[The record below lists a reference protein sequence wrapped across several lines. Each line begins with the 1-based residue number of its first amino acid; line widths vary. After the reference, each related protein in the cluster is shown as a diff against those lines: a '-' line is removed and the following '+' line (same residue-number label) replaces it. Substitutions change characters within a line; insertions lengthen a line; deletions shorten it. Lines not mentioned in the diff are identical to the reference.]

1 MLSAF
6 LMLAYSLQPPFGL
19 IREGIAIG
27 PIGRYARTPIQ
38 TDPVMAEYVR
48 TGRIE
53 ARAGL
58 AVGDRRWEAISVDR
72 EGWFQGRAL
81 GGGYVAAKVESP
93 RRQVVLLAA
102 AGHSAVWVNGVAR
115 SGDPYAY
122 GWLRLP
128 IVLERGSNDLVF
140 ACRRGRL
147 RAEIVSVTNESFLD
161 IGDPTSGDLVSGE
174 SEPIWCA
181 ISVTNASEKLGGQLS
196 LRAQAVGGA
205 ATTIVVPS
213 LLPLQSRKVGFRVR
227 PPRRL
232 EGTSIPVSLTLERIV
247 DGRRTPVGTATMQL
261 RIRTPHQTVKRSFVS
276 GIDGSVQ
283 YYAEVPA
290 TQPDPKALVLS
301 LHGASVE
308 ATSQAEAYGPKSWCT
323 IVCPTNR
330 RPFGF
335 DWEEIGRRDAL
346 EVLAD
351 AKRRL
356 KPADDE
362 VYLTGHSMGGHG
374 TWHLGVHYP
383 NLFAAIGPSA
393 GWASFFTYAGG
404 ARYANPSPVEAIL
417 NRAANPSD
425 TLALVRNL
433 TPVGVY
439 ILHGDADDNVP
450 VTEARRFAEALGGFH
465 SDWRIWEQKGA
476 GHWWESSDEPGAEC
490 MDWPPMYD
498 LFARRRL
505 PSAKER
511 RTIDFRTFDLG
522 VSAELGWARIEQQQ
536 LPLAISS
543 MNLRADPLI
552 GRIEGAT
559 ENIRTLRLNLSETG
573 IREGADVRVV
583 LDQTTLPRLRWP
595 SGGILWLRRT
605 TAGWV
610 VSAPPPAREK
620 TPDRSGLFKDIFR
633 NRVVLVYGTTGTP
646 EESAWSIARARYDS
660 EAFRYIGN
668 GSVDVVADR
677 DFRPERFPDRNVLVY
692 GTAEE
697 NSAWGT
703 LLLDSPVRAS
713 RGKVAVGER
722 SINGEDLCA
731 LFIRPRPDSS
741 IASVAVIAGT
751 GEAGRRMAER
761 MPIFTS
767 GAAFPDVLV
776 VSASALIDGARGV
789 RCAGFFG
796 NDWQVATGD
805 FAFGGG

>member
-6 LMLAYSLQPPFGL
+6 LLTAQLSLPPFGL
-19 IREGIAIG
+19 IREGLTIG

-53 ARAGL
+53 ARVGL

-81 GGGYVAAKVESP
+81 GGGFVAAKVESP

-115 SGDPYAY
+115 PGDPYAY

-128 IVLERGSNDLVF
+128 IVLVRGSNDLVF

-147 RAEIVSVTNESFLD
+147 RAEIVPVSNETFLD
-161 IGDPTSGDLVSGE
+161 TADPTSGDFVAGE
-174 SEPIWCA
+174 GEAIWAA
-181 ISVTNASEKLGGQLS
+181 ISVTNASESFGGKHS
-196 LRAQAVGGA
+196 LRVQAAGGE
-205 ATTIVVPS
+205 ATVIAVPT

-227 PPRRL
+227 PPRRR
-232 EGTSIPVSLTLERIV
+232 EGTSVPVSLTLERVV
-247 DGRRTPVGTATMQL
+247 DGRRTSVETATTQL
-261 RIRTPHQTVKRSFVS
+261 RVRTPHQTVKRSFVS
-276 GIDGSVQ
+276 RIDGSVQ

-308 ATSQAEAYGPKSWCT
+308 ATSQADAYGPKSWCT

-335 DWEEIGRRDAL
+335 DWEEVGRRDAL
-346 EVLAD
+346 EVLAE

-393 GWASFFTYAGG
+393 GWASFFTYGGG

-433 TPVGVY
+433 APLGVY

-450 VTEARRFAEALGGFH
+450 VSEARRFADALGGFH
-465 SDWRIWEQKGA
+465 TDWRIWEQKGA

-505 PSAKER
+505 PAAKER

-522 VSAELGWARIEQQQ
+522 VSAELGWARIEQQ
-536 LPLAISS
+536 LRPLALSS
-543 MNLRADPLI
+543 MSLSADPLI

-559 ENIRTLRLNLSETG
+559 ENVRTLRLNLAETG
-573 IREGADVRVV
+573 IRAGADLRVV

-605 TAGWV
+605 AAGWV
-610 VSAPPPAREK
+610 VGAPTPAREK
-620 TPDRSGLFKDIFR
+620 NPSRCGLFKDVFQ
-633 NRVVLVYGTTGTP
+633 NRVVLVYGTSGTP
-646 EESAWSIARARYDS
+646 EENAWTIARARYDS

-668 GSVDVVADR
+668 GSFDVVADR
-677 DFRPERFPDRNVLVY
+677 DFRAERYPDRNVLLY
-692 GTAEE
+692 GTAEG
-697 NSAWGT
+697 NSAWRA
-703 LLLDSPVRAS
+703 LLPDSPVRAVL
-713 RGKVAVGER
+713 GKVVVGDR
-722 SINGEDLCA
+722 SIDGEDLCA

-741 IASVAVIAGT
+741 TASVGVIAGT

-776 VSASALIDGARGV
+776 VSSSALMEGTRGV
-789 RCAGFFG
+789 RCTGFFG
-796 NDWQVATGD
+796 NDWQVPTGD